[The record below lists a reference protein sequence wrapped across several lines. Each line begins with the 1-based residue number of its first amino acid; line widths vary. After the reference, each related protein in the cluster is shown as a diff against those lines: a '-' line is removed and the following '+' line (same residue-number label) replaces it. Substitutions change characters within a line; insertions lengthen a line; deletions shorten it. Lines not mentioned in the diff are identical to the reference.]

1 MTPPVLKTGDAAL
14 LERCDASLDAL
25 DWPAAAATARECL
38 EESPGLPEALERL
51 ARASRWMDN
60 LDEGFAALE
69 QAFAGYR
76 ERGDDLAA
84 GRVASTLAFE
94 NVIARREL
102 AVANGWFARAHELL
116 DDQADPGG
124 WGWLR
129 YREAQMARYVDH
141 DLNNTL
147 ALALEAVPAAREA
160 DDVVLEAAATALIGL
175 VQVCLGEVEQGMTKL
190 DKAGTAVVSG
200 EVTTREVAGVICC
213 DVIFACEHV
222 RDSERAHQWLRAASK
237 IGDDGDLTPLIGA
250 CQMHYATLLMWE
262 GDWDGAELALNR
274 ARNAFEVS
282 GQAFMTEHAARLAQ
296 LRTMQGRYDD
306 AWAIC
311 EALSWTAAAKLG
323 QAQIAFARGDN
334 DAARDLLNG
343 FFASADGV
351 GCERFAEALSLR
363 VSLALD
369 NGDRDEATAT
379 VQELE
384 ELAESVQTSAL
395 AATAALARG
404 RVTADAGD
412 PASGR
417 AQVEQAI
424 GLWMGARAPY
434 DAAKARLALADILAT
449 DGEVALAEAER
460 ARADALF
467 AELGAKS
474 DSAELDVVIKKTG
487 PLSTREREVL
497 ALVAEG
503 LGDDEIAE
511 RLILSPHTVHRHVAN
526 IRLKLDQPTRAAAV
540 AHAAKLGLL

>member
-1 MTPPVLKTGDAAL
+1 MTASVLTADDSAL
-14 LERCDASLDAL
+14 LERCDQSLGAL
-25 DWPAAAATARECL
+25 DWRGAAEIAQECL
-38 EESPGLPEALERL
+38 AGSPGLPEALERF
-51 ARASRWMDN
+51 ARASRW
-60 LDEGFAALE
+60 LDEIDQGFAALE
-69 QAFAGYR
+69 QAFAAYR

-84 GRVASTLAFE
+84 GRVASTLAFD
-94 NVIARREL
+94 NLIARREL

-116 DDQADPGG
+116 DAESDPGG

-129 YREAQMARYVDH
+129 YREAQMARYIDH

-147 ALALEAVPAAREA
+147 ALALEAVESAAVA
-160 DDVVLEAAATALIGL
+160 DDVVLVAAATALIGL

-222 RDSERAHQWLRAASK
+222 RDTERAQQWLRAASK

-250 CQMHYATLLMWE
+250 CQMHYASLLMWE
-262 GDWDGAELALNR
+262 GDWDGAEQALTR

-323 QAQIAFARGDN
+323 QAQIAFARGDM
-334 DAARDLLNG
+334 DAARDLLGG
-343 FFASADGV
+343 FFASSDAI

-363 VSLALD
+363 VVLD
-369 NGDRDEATAT
+369 LDHGDRAAAEAAVDELT
-379 VQELE
+379 
-384 ELAESVQTSAL
+384 ELAKNVQTSSL
-395 AATAALARG
+395 SATAALAKG
-404 RVTADAGD
+404 RVAADAGD
-412 PASGR
+412 SAAAR
-417 AQVEQAI
+417 AQIERAI

-434 DAAKARLALADILAT
+434 DAALARIALAEVLVA
-449 DGEVALAEAER
+449 DGETAMAEAER
-460 ARADALF
+460 ARAEALF
-467 AELGAKS
+467 AELGARS
-474 DSAELDVVIKKTG
+474 DAIDVDVPVKTG
-487 PLSTREREVL
+487 PLSGREREVL
-497 ALVAEG
+497 SLVAEG
-503 LGDDEIAE
+503 LGNDEIAE
-511 RLILSPHTVHRHVAN
+511 RLVLSPHTVHRHVAN

-540 AHAAKLGLL
+540 AYASRSGLL